1 MDIDLLITL
10 VAASIISA
18 IILAVM
24 GIGVYYLIKK
34 KRIKKALK
42 KILKI

>member
-1 MDIDLLITL
+1 MDLDLLVTL

-18 IILAVM
+18 IILAVI
-24 GIGVYYLIKK
+24 GIGVYYLFRNKKIKK
-34 KRIKKALK
+34 VLK

>member
-1 MDIDLLITL
+1 MDLDLLVTL

-18 IILAVM
+18 IILTAI
-24 GIGVYYLIKK
+24 GIGVYYFLRNKKIKK
-34 KRIKKALK
+34 VLK